1 MSDFDPDAYLSGDAQ
16 TSFDPDAHLDQ
27 SSTPQA
33 KEPTGGLDQ
42 IGHGLMDTAKGIA
55 GSVGGMADI
64 GRNAYRTLS
73 GDTPVPPGA
82 PGSVKAL
89 FSAPFEHAPDVETTV
104 DPKEAIRRGLPKLTD
119 QPAVKRAL
127 ESDLGR
133 TITQDVL
140 PPLQDA
146 APVLTGLAGGLKGAL
161 AKPFDA
167 QEALNAA
174 ASGKSMGAAS
184 TAPNISTASPDLQQA
199 ISEAARKTG
208 GAVNPDVLQRHLQA
222 DSLPEPMA
230 LTRGQASQDPSLISA
245 EMNLRG
251 KHPELANRFNQQDQ
265 SLKSN
270 LRIIREN
277 AGPDVFTT
285 NSTEHGQTIIDA
297 YKAKAADADANVNA
311 KYQALRDAAG
321 GDFPVSAPKL
331 LSNATEALHDKL
343 LFDHAPPTVM
353 RTLQRLSDNNG
364 MTFENFESLRTNLA
378 RIQRSSQDGNERAAA
393 GVIRS
398 AMEDLPLSA
407 GAAKLKPIADEARN
421 AARAQFQALEAD
433 PAYKAAAQSDIQPD
447 QFVNKF
453 ITGAGASANRN
464 QVATMRQNLAGNDT
478 AQQTMSVAAL
488 DHLRD
493 SAGVD
498 AMGNGTFRQSGFNK
512 QLDRMRPKLQDLL
525 APDHRDQ
532 IDTLGNV
539 ARYTQAQPRGSF
551 VNNSNTLVGALAA
564 HGAGAAEHAV
574 NAAFK
579 GLPVG
584 SLGRKALEG
593 RSAKK
598 EVEKM
603 IEPGAGL
610 SDLNNP

>member
-1 MSDFDPDAYLSGDAQ
+1 MSDFDPDAYLSSDSQ

-27 SSTPQA
+27 PATA
-33 KEPTGGLDQ
+33 EVKKPTGAMDQ
-42 IGHGLMDTAKGIA
+42 IGHGLLDTARGIA
-55 GSVGGMADI
+55 SSVGGTVDI
-64 GRNAYRTLS
+64 ARNAYRTLR
-73 GDTPVPPGA
+73 GDTPIPPGA
-82 PGSVKAL
+82 PGSIKAA
-89 FSAPFEHAPDVETTV
+89 FSAPFQHAPDVEPPV
-104 DPKEAIRRGLPKLTD
+104 IDPKETIRRGLPKLDLPDT
-119 QPAVKRAL
+119 PLANTVK
-127 ESDLGR
+127 
-133 TITQDVL
+133 QDIL

-146 APVLTGLAGGLKGAL
+146 AGVAAVARAPFAGSAETT
-161 AKPFDA
+161 DA
-167 QEALNAA
+167 QALLNQA

-184 TAPNISTASPDLQQA
+184 TAPNIAAASPELKQA
-199 ISEAARKTG
+199 ISTAAQKTG
-208 GAVNPDVLQRHLQA
+208 GAVNPDILQRHLQA
-222 DSLPEPMA
+222 DSLPQPMA
-230 LTRGQASQDPSLISA
+230 LTRGQASQNPALIST

-251 KHPELANRFNQQDQ
+251 KHPELSNFFNQQDQ
-265 SLKSN
+265 GLKDN
-270 LRIIREN
+270 LRTIREN

-285 NSTEHGQTIIDA
+285 NSTEHGQTLIDA
-297 YKAKAADADANVNA
+297 YKAKASAAEANVNA

-393 GVIRS
+393 GVIRQ
-398 AMEDLPLSA
+398 AMEDLPLGA
-407 GAAKLKPIADEARN
+407 GAAKLKPVADEARN

-498 AMGNGTFRQSGFNK
+498 ALGNGTFRQAGFNK

-532 IDTLGNV
+532 IDTLGSV
-539 ARYTQAQPRGSF
+539 SRYTQAQPRGSF
-551 VNNSNTLVGALAA
+551 VNNSNTLVGALAD

-584 SLGRKALEG
+584 TLGRKALEG
-593 RSAKK
+593 RAAKR

-610 SDLNNP
+610 SDLGNP